1 MQAPDPEQ
9 AHMLSEVFYQE
20 EATETEA
27 EELEDPFADMPIIDD
42 EEMDFL
48 DEKPTLGKQRKGF
61 QDGEDE

>member
-1 MQAPDPEQ
+1 MILKAVCIQ
-9 AHMLSEVFYQE
+9 
-20 EATETEA
+20 
-27 EELEDPFADMPIIDD
+27 DMPIIDD